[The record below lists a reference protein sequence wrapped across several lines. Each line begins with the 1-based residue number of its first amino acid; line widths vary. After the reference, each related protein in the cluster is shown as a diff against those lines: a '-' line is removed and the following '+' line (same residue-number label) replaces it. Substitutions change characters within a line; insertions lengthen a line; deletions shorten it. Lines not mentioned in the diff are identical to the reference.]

1 MGSMRLSDVSKTA
14 SIFTSIER
22 QRHLMMS
29 MEEPAVMKSVRLH
42 REGRERALQRSMEPT
57 GFQAVIDHH
66 ERTQQLIR
74 SSVLDQLARQQAT
87 LDQLVKGPA
96 ILTSLAAMP
105 TDVFE
110 WAERYR
116 DARSA
121 ETEDEELTGGNDPLP
136 RLAAEREAILTC
148 LRRIRD
154 SALAAGLLEVPIPP
168 VVLALLVIAVVL
180 GEVADERLLERENG
194 ITV

>member
-1 MGSMRLSDVSKTA
+1 MGSMRLSDVNKTA
-14 SIFTSIER
+14 SILTSLDR
-22 QRHLMMS
+22 QRHLMVS
-29 MEEPAVMKSVRLH
+29 IEKPAVMQSVRLQ
-42 REGRERALQRSMEPT
+42 RERQERAPQRLIEPVGLQS
-57 GFQAVIDHH
+57 VIDQR

-74 SSVLDQLARQQAT
+74 SSVLNQLARQQAM

-96 ILTSLAAMP
+96 ILISLTAMP
-105 TDVFE
+105 MEVFE

-121 ETEDEELTGGNDPLP
+121 EVEDKELTGDNDPLP

-180 GEVADERLLERENG
+180 GEVADERLLEREND
-194 ITV
+194 IAV